1 MTHLDDSGVG
11 AVLYPPEIEADY
23 LRRGV
28 WKPGTI
34 AEHLHAAALQWPE
47 RPALVSESETLTFAG
62 LDQLT
67 DRRASGLVELGL
79 PVGGR
84 VLLQLHNRPST
95 VVAWY
100 SLLKAGLVPVCT
112 LPLHRHH
119 EISEIGRQTA
129 AIAHLVPADN
139 PKFDLVEFA
148 RSESAGSD
156 RERVIITCEGDR
168 GAGTVSFDSLGSEVD
183 PAHARR
189 TIASIQ
195 EAMGPQSVAAYQL
208 SGGTTGTP
216 KVIPCLQ
223 ASYWTYATEFASA
236 REWTCET
243 RVSYAGPI
251 VHNAGIVIGLH
262 GPHSVGAALVL
273 GSPTLDSL
281 LWTLTHGRATDAF
294 IGPFA
299 YDAVHDPR
307 MGDAKS
313 LKCALFSG
321 TKVPEA
327 HFSALEAR
335 GIWAGQVFGMGEGL
349 CATTPLDYPRSARL
363 AGVGIPISESDEI
376 RIYYPG
382 TEDEVPPEEVGELCA
397 RGPYTIRGY
406 LNAPDH
412 NRDAFTADGFYRSGD
427 LVCERIVDG
436 VRCLTIEGRIKD
448 MISRG
453 GEKISTA
460 EVELLLMSHP
470 EIDEAVLVPVPD
482 DRLGERACAFLTGPA
497 AEVSLEEVRRH
508 LDSLGVAK
516 YKWPEHLIW
525 LDALPRSS
533 QIGKIDR
540 RVLREQATTSVATGV
555 TPTGV

>member
-1 MTHLDDSGVG
+1 MTHDDSGVG
-11 AVLYPPEIEADY
+11 IVPYPQEIEAHY
-23 LRRGV
+23 LRKGV

-34 AEHLHAAALQWPE
+34 AEHLHKISLKWPE
-47 RPALVSESETLTFAG
+47 RPALVSESGTLTFG
-62 LDQLT
+62 ELDEIT
-67 DRRASGLVELGL
+67 DRRAAGLVELGL
-79 PVGGR
+79 AAGGR

-112 LPLHRHH
+112 LPIHRHH

-148 RSESAGSD
+148 QAEAASSGN
-156 RERVIITCEGDR
+156 ERVIITCEGER
-168 GAGTVSFDSLGSEVD
+168 EAGTISFDSLGSDVD
-183 PAHARR
+183 PSAARR

-195 EAMGPQSVAAYQL
+195 EAMCPQSVAAYQL
-208 SGGTTGTP
+208 SGGTTGIP

-223 ASYWTYATEFASA
+223 ASYWSYATEFASA

-281 LWTLTHGRATDAF
+281 LWTLTDGRATDAF

-299 YDAVHDPR
+299 YDAVHNPR
-307 MGDAKS
+307 MEDAEN
-313 LKCALFSG
+313 LKCAFFSG
-321 TKVPEA
+321 IKVPES
-327 HFSALEAR
+327 HFDALESR

-349 CATTPLDYPRSARL
+349 CATTPLAYPRSARL
-363 AGVGIPISESDEI
+363 AGVGVPISEFDEI

-382 TEDEVPPEEVGELCA
+382 TEDEVNPEEVGELCA

-412 NRDAFTADGFYRSGD
+412 NHTAFTADGFYRSGD
-427 LVCERIVDG
+427 LVCERVIDG

-470 EIDEAVLVPVPD
+470 DIDEAVLVPVPD
-482 DRLGERACAFLTGPA
+482 VRLGERACAFLAGSA
-497 AEVSLEEVRRH
+497 GEVSLEEVRRH

-516 YKWPEHLIW
+516 YKWPEHLVW
-525 LDALPRSS
+525 LAALPRASE
-533 QIGKIDR
+533 IGKIDR
-540 RVLREQATTSVATGV
+540 RLLRQQAAESVLTGSTSTG
-555 TPTGV
+555 G